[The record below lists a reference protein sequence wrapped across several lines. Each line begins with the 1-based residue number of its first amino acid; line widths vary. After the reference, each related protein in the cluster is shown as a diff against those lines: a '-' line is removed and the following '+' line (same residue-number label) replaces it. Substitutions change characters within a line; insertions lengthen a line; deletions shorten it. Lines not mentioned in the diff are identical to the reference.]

1 MKTYIIYDA
10 KNLVNGY
17 FFIYNRDFTNKPVK
31 DNELY
36 QVLDTSELRKQ
47 IVTVKCYHTDIN
59 YTTYKVSLRS
69 GETIRSPFTN
79 SDLSRITIFNSKDEA
94 IKWLEYIAKIETSKF
109 QKLRNKFKR

>member
-10 KNLVNGY
+10 KNLVKGD

-79 SDLSRITIFNSKDEA
+79 SDLSRITIFNSKDDA
-94 IKWLEYIAKIETSKF
+94 IKWLEYRAKIETNKF
-109 QKLRNKFKR
+109 QKLRSKFKH